1 MQFADLG
8 EQFRILVDILEEK
21 RIDSAEFLDT
31 VLADFDDD
39 LDDVL
44 PMPVD
49 FPHPTAFFQ
58 LVMAHHFQNQF
69 FLCAVDFIERTL
81 RYPQVVGNVVHL
93 DLPDSVSVEE
103 CCGNAENTLLEF
115 LPVWGF
121 CRCIMHER
129 LFLRQNYKK
138 R

>member
-39 LDDVL
+39 LDNVL

-49 FPHPTAFFQ
+49 FLIRRLSTSLSFRITSSSSF
-58 LVMAHHFQNQF
+58 
-69 FLCAVDFIERTL
+69 
-81 RYPQVVGNVVHL
+81 
-93 DLPDSVSVEE
+93 S
-103 CCGNAENTLLEF
+103 LL
-115 LPVWGF
+115 LY
-121 CRCIMHER
+121 IS
-129 LFLRQNYKK
+129 
-138 R
+138 